1 MGIAPCC
8 DSTGKK
14 NQLDYNKNNDNYIS
28 SSSKNYSLNIDKN
41 DPILAS
47 STNNIQSQTPVVPT
61 NQSILRNSATSLK
74 TNETLTTPN
83 TPSINNSIKNINQ
96 QSPFR
101 CIKSFTAH
109 DNKIVSLIELYNGL
123 IATGSY
129 DSTIKIWDINSQQC
143 LKVMNESGN
152 VLCLL
157 EFFPG
162 KILSGTDENVINLW
176 DINNSYNQ
184 SLYTFD
190 GHLLWV
196 NCLVKCDERYF
207 ASGSNDS
214 DIRIWSYQ
222 DRECVNVLKGHNN
235 CVLSMV
241 LLRDGNLCSGSADLS
256 IKIWD
261 WVNGNCLQ
269 TLNGHKKW
277 VKCVYQL
284 SNGYII
290 SGSDD
295 KTIKIWNN
303 YNCIGDLNGHLRS
316 VRSFCQ
322 ISDNLF
328 ASASFDK
335 TIKIWDINTMK
346 MFHSVSDKL
355 YLLRREISP
364 FHYPVISFM
373 AYDSFRAFVCAMSF
387 SVRRMRSP
395 LLIICLARPQTSALC
410 SFSCC
415 RSSGV
420 ISLREISILS
430 PSTF

>member
-1 MGIAPCC
+1 MGITPCC
-8 DSTGKK
+8 DSIGKK
-14 NQLDYNKNNDNYIS
+14 NLLDNNQNNLNNK
-28 SSSKNYSLNIDKN
+28 YSLGLDKA
-41 DPILAS
+41 DSILES
-47 STNNIQSQTPVVPT
+47 STNNNIQTQEQVV
-61 NQSILRNSATSLK
+61 SRNENMLMNSTASLK
-74 TNETLTTPN
+74 TNETIPVQN
-83 TPSINNSIKNINQ
+83 TPSINSSIKPINQ
-96 QSPFR
+96 QSPFK
-101 CIKSFTAH
+101 CIKSFAAH
-109 DNKIVSLIELYNGL
+109 NDKIVSLIELYNGL

-129 DSTIKIWDINSQQC
+129 DNTIKIWDINSQQC
-143 LKVMNESGN
+143 LKTINETGN

-157 EFFPG
+157 EFVPG
-162 KILSGTDENVINLW
+162 RILSGTDENVIHLW

-184 SLYTFD
+184 SLCTFE

-196 NCLVKCDERYF
+196 NCLVKCDENYF

-222 DRECVNVLKGHNN
+222 DRECINVLKGHNN
-235 CVLSMV
+235 CILSLI
-241 LLRDGNLCSGSADLS
+241 LLRDEKLCSGSADLS

-261 WVNGNCLQ
+261 WVNGTCLQ

-303 YNCIGDLNGHLRS
+303 YNCIKDLEGHERS

-335 TIKIWDINTMK
+335 TIKIWDLNTMK
-346 MFHSVSDKL
+346 MIQNLEGHQANVICVIFHSSGAL
-355 YLLRREISP
+355 IS
-364 FHYPVISFM
+364 
-373 AYDSFRAFVCAMSF
+373 
-387 SVRRMRSP
+387 
-395 LLIICLARPQTSALC
+395 C
-410 SFSCC
+410 STDHTIK
-415 RSSGV
+415 V
-420 ISLREISILS
+420 WKN
-430 PSTF
+430 